1 MKKILAIALT
11 GAISINQSMAQNI
24 SDVLRESQI
33 FYGGTAKTTAM
44 GGAVG
49 SLGGDFSAIS
59 INPATLGVYRSN
71 EFSFSPVFNINSV
84 ETKFAGETNNKNKF
98 SPQLGNFGLVFVNNT
113 GNDDGLVSL
122 SYTVGYNRFNSYSE
136 ESQITGKSGS
146 SLLENI
152 IQGYNGVG
160 GANGHEPGTLNSYWE
175 DLFYQSYLID
185 YNSTTKNYTY
195 NLPDPLRHNETQI
208 TKGSSG
214 EWNFGI
220 GANISHTLYLG
231 ASVNLTR
238 SYYEMDNSHS
248 EYEVANSSTFDHF
261 QFDRHYESDASGY
274 NFKFGAIAR
283 PIEWLRIG
291 AAIHTPTYYKV
302 NVLYNNRVRSYFK
315 VNMDGK
321 GNTSFDCIPSD
332 NNGYLDDASFDYN
345 QTTPWRY
352 ELSSS
357 FVIGKKGL
365 ISVDYERVD
374 YTENQISN
382 TGFTEF
388 ETSINQ
394 DAQNVLKP
402 VNNLR
407 VGGELRLS
415 PISLRLGAAYY
426 ESPWASSTLNK
437 DANYLV
443 LSGGLG
449 YYNDNF
455 FFDLAYSRMMQESYM
470 YMYDDPSGVLS
481 STTMNKTL
489 GKVVMTIGFRF

>member
-11 GAISINQSMAQNI
+11 GAITINSSIAQNVG
-24 SDVLRESQI
+24 DVLRESQI
-33 FYGGTAKTTAM
+33 FYGGTAKTTAL

-84 ETKFAGETNNKNKF
+84 ETNFAGETNNKNRY

-113 GNDDGLVSL
+113 GNDNGLVSL

-136 ESQITGKSGS
+136 EYQITGKSGS

-152 IQGYNGVG
+152 IPYY
-160 GANGHEPGTLNSYWE
+160 ANGHTPNELNAYSADWA
-175 DLFYQSYLID
+175 DLFYQAYLID
-185 YNSTTKNYTY
+185 NTPNTTNYTY
-195 NLPDPLRHNETQI
+195 NLPDQLRHNETQI
-208 TKGSSG
+208 SKGSSG

-220 GANISHTLYLG
+220 GANISHTIYLG

-238 SYYEMDNSHS
+238 SYYETDISHS
-248 EYEVANSSTFDHF
+248 EYAVDQNSEFNNFKFDTH
-261 QFDRHYESDASGY
+261 RESDAAGY
-274 NFKFGAIAR
+274 NFKFGAILR
-283 PIEWLRIG
+283 PIEWFRFG
-291 AAIHTPTYYKV
+291 AAIHSPTFYKINTTFSNHLQSTF
-302 NVLYNNRVRSYFK
+302 NVARSNGSKYFN
-315 VNMDGK
+315 VIATDA
-321 GNTSFDCIPSD
+321 
-332 NNGYLDDASFDYN
+332 NGYALSDATFDYE

-357 FVIGKKGL
+357 FIIGKKGL

-374 YTENQISN
+374 YTENQVSN
-382 TGFTEF
+382 SGDALF
-388 ETSINQ
+388 ESNINQ
-394 DAQNVLKP
+394 DAKNALKP

-426 ESPWASSTLNK
+426 ESPWASNTLNK

-455 FFDLAYSRMMQESYM
+455 FLDLAYSRMMQESYM
-470 YMYDDPSGVLS
+470 YMYDDPNTISPLE
-481 STTMNKTL
+481 STTMNKTW
-489 GKVVMTIGFRF
+489 GKMVMTIGFRF